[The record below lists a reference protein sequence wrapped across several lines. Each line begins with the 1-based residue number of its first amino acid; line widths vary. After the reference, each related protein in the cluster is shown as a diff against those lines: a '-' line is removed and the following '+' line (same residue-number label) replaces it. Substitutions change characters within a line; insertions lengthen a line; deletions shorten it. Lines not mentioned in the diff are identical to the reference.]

1 MKSNIRLLKMYSNSV
16 MDFQNGIKEYRE
28 SNIVNNF
35 QFRFRPLSDPDLI
48 IEKKVNDEDGI
59 LIFDYYRD
67 YGYIL
72 SFGNRLSPE
81 IINDAKSMD
90 EIELVLKYGR
100 CIVDENII
108 SVLSSRLQTDI
119 NLDDFN
125 LGE

>member
-16 MDFQNGIKEYRE
+16 IECQNGIKEYRA

-48 IEKKVNDEDGI
+48 IENKNDEDGI

-67 YGYIL
+67 YGYINL
-72 SFGNRLSPE
+72 LGNRLSPE
-81 IINDAKSMD
+81 IINDAQSMD
-90 EIELVLKYGR
+90 EIELILKYGR
-100 CIVDENII
+100 CIVDDNII

-119 NLDDFN
+119 NLDNFIF
-125 LGE
+125 GE

>member
-1 MKSNIRLLKMYSNSV
+1 MYSNSV